1 MKKLVVTII
10 AFLFVLVGCTNEM
23 DSPTKKVETFLNKY
37 QKQDEEIIKEFD
49 VSMIEE
55 ETLNDEQK
63 EKYKDIMLDQYKNL
77 VYEIK
82 EEKVDGNKATVEVE
96 IEVYDYNKALENAY
110 TYLDEHQDDFLIDDV
125 LDTVSFI
132 NYKLEQLM
140 DYKDRVKYTITFNLS
155 RKDTNSEWELE
166 KLSETDLKK
175 IHGIYKNQTN
185 ILVFFYLIKYILC
198 YN

>member
-23 DSPTKKVETFLNKY
+23 ESPTKKVESFLNKY

-140 DYKDRVKYTITFNLS
+140 DYKDRVKYTIIFNLS

-175 IHGIYKNQTN
+175 IHGIYKN
-185 ILVFFYLIKYILC
+185 
-198 YN
+198 